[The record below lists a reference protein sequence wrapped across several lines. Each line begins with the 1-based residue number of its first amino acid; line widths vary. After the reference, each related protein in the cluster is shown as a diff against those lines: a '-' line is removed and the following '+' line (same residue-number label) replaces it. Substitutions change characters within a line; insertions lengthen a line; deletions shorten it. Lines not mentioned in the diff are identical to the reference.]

1 VARWPKAGTVTSAD
15 EAALADFGHVQELV
29 RAIRNAR
36 SENNVEERRRI
47 PATVVAGDKAGWLNG
62 QRELLVA
69 LGRLDDLHFRVL
81 PEVPENPRQAI
92 ALVVGAT
99 EVYLPLEGLVDLSAE
114 RERLTKELADLERQ
128 IQRSEGLLGSDF
140 ASKAPAAVVE
150 RERKKL
156 ADLGEARQK
165 VADRLGSMP

>member
-1 VARWPKAGTVTSAD
+1 
-15 EAALADFGHVQELV
+15 
-29 RAIRNAR
+29 
-36 SENNVEERRRI
+36 
-47 PATVVAGDKAGWLNG
+47 
-62 QRELLVA
+62 
-69 LGRLDDLHFRVL
+69 
-81 PEVPENPRQAI
+81 VPEKPRQAI

-156 ADLGEARQK
+156 AELGEARQK